1 MKKIKGKLIIIDG
14 TDGSGKATQTKLL
27 IKRLKKEGYKTA
39 ALEFPQY
46 GAKSAGLI
54 ENYLAGLYGTA
65 DEVGPYRA
73 SVFYAVDR
81 YDASQKIRRWLT
93 EGRVVVADRYV
104 TANMGHQG
112 SKIKSAVKRQQF
124 FNWLNNLEFKIFDL
138 PRPNLNIILYV
149 PIDIT
154 LKLMTKRGGKPD
166 LHEADVNHLKAAA
179 KTYVEMTKTLP
190 GLKLI
195 NCAINKHLLTP
206 EEIHEMIWGVVKSK
220 VLR

>member
-1 MKKIKGKLIIIDG
+1 MSKKTKGKLIVIDG

-27 IKRLKKEGYKTA
+27 IKRLKKEGSKTA

-112 SKIKSAVKRQQF
+112 S
-124 FNWLNNLEFKIFDL
+124 
-138 PRPNLNIILYV
+138 
-149 PIDIT
+149 
-154 LKLMTKRGGKPD
+154 
-166 LHEADVNHLKAAA
+166 
-179 KTYVEMTKTLP
+179 
-190 GLKLI
+190 
-195 NCAINKHLLTP
+195 
-206 EEIHEMIWGVVKSK
+206 
-220 VLR
+220 